1 MRGADT
7 GVSRMCRKHFQDRFV
22 ELQIPPLR
30 FATVGITKGKFGFT
44 DDSCYWDVQIPFSAF
59 HKNAPLSPLSSRP
72 ERSAVEGSA
81 VFSTFLC
88 ND

>member
-30 FATVGITKGKFGFT
+30 FASVGMTKEG
-44 DDSCYWDVQIPFSAF
+44 VAFS
-59 HKNAPLSPLSSRP
+59 
-72 ERSAVEGSA
+72 VE
-81 VFSTFLC
+81 VRW
-88 ND
+88 